1 MSDAVE
7 FESHRFGRVQV
18 RESELLQFPGLPGF
32 PEARRF
38 VVMEHDRESPFA
50 WLVSADDPDLAFAI
64 TDPFQFF
71 PDYRPP
77 LERWQVKAL
86 GVERPEDL
94 VIMSIASFSGGTAS
108 LNLMAPLLINPR
120 VGRGV
125 QVILDRSPYSAR
137 ERLPEASA
145 PKPGSSPK

>member
-1 MSDAVE
+1 MSDALE
-7 FESHRFGRVQV
+7 FENHRLGHVQV
-18 RESELLQFPGLPGF
+18 KESELLQFPGLPGF
-32 PEARRF
+32 PDAHRF
-38 VVMEHDRESPFA
+38 VVMEHDRQSPFA
-50 WLVSADDPDLAFAI
+50 WLVCADDPDLAFAI

-77 LERWQVKAL
+77 LERWQMKAL

-94 VIMSIASFSGGTAS
+94 VIMTIANFAGGATS

-120 VGRGV
+120 IGRGV

-137 ERLPEASA
+137 ELLPA
-145 PKPGSSPK
+145 PPAPR

>member
-7 FESHRFGRVQV
+7 FENHRFGRVQV
-18 RESELLQFPGLPGF
+18 REAELLQFPGLPGF

-38 VVMEHDRESPFA
+38 VVMDQEGEAPFA

-71 PDYRPP
+71 PEYRPP
-77 LERWQVKAL
+77 LERWQIRAL
-86 GVERPEDL
+86 GVERPDDL
-94 VIMSIASFSGGTAS
+94 VIMAIANFAGGAAS

-120 VGRGV
+120 VGRGL

-137 ERLPEASA
+137 ELLPA
-145 PKPGSSPK
+145 PR